1 MGGSPWLPLSVKTS
15 LTTSAQIPLLQ
26 LHISRPS
33 VLGSVLLIPLPQTQ
47 PPVCRWEEKHWA
59 SELCRDLEMAGA
71 CGALEE
77 KARSQAASH
86 LLVVEAVLQTL
97 VALEGA
103 VTGVLN
109 STRVADLG
117 RWE

>member
-1 MGGSPWLPLSVKTS
+1 
-15 LTTSAQIPLLQ
+15 
-26 LHISRPS
+26 
-33 VLGSVLLIPLPQTQ
+33 
-47 PPVCRWEEKHWA
+47 
-59 SELCRDLEMAGA
+59 MAGP
-71 CGALEE
+71 CGALEK